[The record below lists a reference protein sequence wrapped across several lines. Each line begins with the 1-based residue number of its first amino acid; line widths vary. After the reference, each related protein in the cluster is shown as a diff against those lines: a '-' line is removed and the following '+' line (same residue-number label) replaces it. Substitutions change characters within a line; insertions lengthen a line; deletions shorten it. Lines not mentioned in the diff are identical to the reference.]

1 MTVKLLFYIIVI
13 LQEYLLILKHQP
25 RISNLSHF
33 QVFLERRFWLHSSF
47 CLLINYYTKLI
58 SNPLEHKVQTGH
70 QTRLLTRPH
79 DRRSRP
85 ANYILTAWLFV
96 TFWVDL
102 FRILNFENRTTESKV
117 GISFGFQIPSPKKV
131 LKRTCFFWKY
141 TVFWR
146 KFGNKSIFLLLK
158 AKNLP
163 KKGKM
168 AMGA

>member
-1 MTVKLLFYIIVI
+1 MLRIASGKSMKKPIHTTIIYIYSFHIPI
-13 LQEYLLILKHQP
+13 LTNNNHTTNI
-25 RISNLSHF
+25 NSH
-33 QVFLERRFWLHSSF
+33 
-47 CLLINYYTKLI
+47 K
-58 SNPLEHKVQTGH
+58 

-79 DRRSRP
+79 YRRLRP
-85 ANYILTAWLFV
+85 ANYILTAWLFL

-102 FRILNFENRTTESKV
+102 FRISNFENRTTGSKV
-117 GISFGFQIPSPKKV
+117 GISIGFQIPSPKKI

-141 TVFWR
+141 TVFLR

-158 AKNLP
+158 AKNHP